1 MSKDFRPTKFEDII
15 GQDNVKEYLQMKIA
29 AYKKTLNP
37 VPHILL
43 LGSSGLGKTTLANV
57 FAMELGVTFH
67 SHMAT
72 KIKTWEDFYNIL
84 KKVRA
89 HDVLFIDEIH
99 ALPPKVQEALYS
111 VMEDF
116 KCPLLDKNLI
126 NPITVSIPKF
136 TLIGATTHG
145 GMIKGP
151 LIGRF
156 QYKGY
161 LIDYN
166 NEQLSGMAKNA
177 CRRIY
182 GIDLPDTTASKM
194 ASTCKR
200 TARNVYSMLRNLIDV
215 AESDTRGMVF
225 GEHLTPS
232 MLLKTLKM
240 ERIDPYV
247 GLDPISR
254 KYLTVLLRENTSL
267 GSRTIANMINE
278 QEITVV
284 YMIEPFLTSEI
295 ALEFK
300 SNNMPKI
307 INGPFVRITPKGR
320 VITEAG
326 RTYLSICRNL
336 QHSGWFTGENLGNL
350 ENVYENTY

>member
-1 MSKDFRPTKFEDII
+1 
-15 GQDNVKEYLQMKIA
+15 
-29 AYKKTLNP
+29 
-37 VPHILL
+37 
-43 LGSSGLGKTTLANV
+43 
-57 FAMELGVTFH
+57 
-67 SHMAT
+67 
-72 KIKTWEDFYNIL
+72 
-84 KKVRA
+84 
-89 HDVLFIDEIH
+89 
-99 ALPPKVQEALYS
+99 
-111 VMEDF
+111 MEDF

-182 GIDLPDTTASKM
+182 GLDLPDTTALKM

-215 AESDTRGMVF
+215 AESDIRGMVF

-254 KYLTVLLRENTSL
+254 KYLTVLLRENTTL